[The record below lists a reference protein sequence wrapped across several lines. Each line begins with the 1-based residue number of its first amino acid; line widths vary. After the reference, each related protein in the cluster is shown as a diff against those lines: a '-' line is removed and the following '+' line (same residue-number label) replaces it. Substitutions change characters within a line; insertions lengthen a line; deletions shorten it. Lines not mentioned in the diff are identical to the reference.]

1 MKRKQF
7 LLPCLLIVTTI
18 ILTGCGSDEKY
29 KQELQTEIQ
38 ELENEIEELEAIRDG
53 LISKDDISYIIE
65 IEISQSHFTLDI
77 DEHLKDSLNTITIPV
92 EVSQEYYYSVEVGDT
107 LNSDLRIG
115 SAVFKGSFGSW
126 DITVKDKET
135 VENH

>member
-7 LLPCLLIVTTI
+7 LLPCLLMVTTI
-18 ILTGCGSDEKY
+18 ILTGCGSDEEY
-29 KQELQTEIQ
+29 KQELQAEIQ
-38 ELENEIEELEAIRDG
+38 ELENEIEQLESMRDG

-65 IEISQSHFTLDI
+65 IEISQTHYTLDI
-77 DEHLKDSLNTITIPV
+77 DEHLKDAMNAITIPI
-92 EVSQEYYYSVEVGDT
+92 EVSQEYYYSVDVGDT
-107 LNSDLRIG
+107 LNSELRVG
-115 SAVFKGSFGSW
+115 SALFKGSFGSW